1 MKKQIY
7 SVNGTLSK
15 GFVGQIAYT
24 VCLDRTYHTLDAGL
38 SFDKR
43 VLPAITE
50 EVKEEVR
57 QQVKELYGG
66 EYSSDEEL
74 TDACSSMKTEIQL
87 LVNQN
92 DIFIGGIHRQLT
104 DRHMIISKNFA
115 TEGGIPQDE
124 ISGVIKIIVLVF
136 NVLQDDT
143 HYTVTLSVDEEE
155 AVC

>member
-1 MKKQIY
+1 M
-7 SVNGTLSK
+7 SGTLSK

-43 VLPAITE
+43 TLPEITQ
-50 EVKEEVR
+50 EVKDEVR

-66 EYSSDEEL
+66 EFKTEEEL

-87 LVNQN
+87 LVHMN
-92 DIFIGGIHRQLT
+92 DEFIGGIHRQLT
-104 DRHMIISKNFA
+104 DRHMIISRDHA
-115 TEGGIPQDE
+115 TEGGLPQAE

-143 HYTVTLSVDEEE
+143 HYTVTLSVDDEET
-155 AVC
+155 A